1 MREEDEK
8 SSKGNLSYLLYES
21 ALAKSER
28 ANKRMFILVII
39 LTLMLFFSNLAWII
53 YENQFE
59 DISIEQEVDTGE
71 GNAYV
76 AGGDIYGAGETDNQD
91 P

>member
-1 MREEDEK
+1 MREEDKEVT
-8 SSKGNLSYLLYES
+8 KGNLTYLLYES
-21 ALAKSER
+21 AMAKSER
-28 ANKRMFILVII
+28 SNRRMFILVII
-39 LTLMLFFSNLAWII
+39 LAAMLFISNLGWII

-71 GNAYV
+71 GDAYV
-76 AGGDIYGAGETDNQD
+76 AGGDIYGAGKAESED